1 MKSKHK
7 YTKGLVGQFTLYPQK
22 KKIQMYRLDREYW
35 IRECDHIRWKKW
47 LIQENQ
53 LAEKKNTKT
62 HWDKTK
68 VIEIPAKFFK

>member
-22 KKIQMYRLDREYW
+22 KKFKCTDWTENIEYVNV
-35 IRECDHIRWKKW
+35 IISAEKKW

-53 LAEKKNTKT
+53 LAEKKYKN
-62 HWDKTK
+62 
-68 VIEIPAKFFK
+68 PLR